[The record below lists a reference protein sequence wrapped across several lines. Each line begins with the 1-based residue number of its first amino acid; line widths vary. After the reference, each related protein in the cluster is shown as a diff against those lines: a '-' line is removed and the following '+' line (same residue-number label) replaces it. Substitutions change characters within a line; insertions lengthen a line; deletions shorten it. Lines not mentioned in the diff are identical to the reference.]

1 MTDQDPD
8 TAHSRKPNPRTP
20 SAADP
25 VSNIESTPHRDATEA
40 AFGSLKEMHAYMR
53 LAREWDLRFEKMF
66 RTGALSKWYSSV
78 GNEAT
83 TVASACAIEAGDS
96 LLTLHRDSGAILR
109 HYLDINA
116 LLPGILPQ
124 DPAIRK
130 PMGGDSEHRFL
141 RLACQMLG
149 REDGFSSGHERSYH
163 YNLFEE
169 EWGLFHIGMI
179 SHLGSMIP
187 VAAGT
192 AFAYQQKGSDRVA
205 INFIGEGATSTGDF
219 HEALNIA
226 SVWKLPFVL
235 VIENNRW
242 AFSTPTSQQYACDHL
257 ADRALGYGIPGV
269 QVDGTDAEAVLSVMQ
284 TAVARARAGDGPT
297 LVEAML
303 GRHRG
308 HSEGD
313 DSLQQVPEKELQQY
327 GEQDPLDL
335 AEKRLIDGGVFS
347 RAWIDEVRERCA
359 SLVVDTVDQAMS
371 MPEPD
376 VHQTRSIYAD

>member
-8 TAHSRKPNPRTP
+8 TAHSRKPNPGTP
-20 SAADP
+20 FPSKP
-25 VSNIESTPHRDATEA
+25 VSDIESTPHPAASET

-124 DPAIRK
+124 VPAIRE
-130 PMGGDSEHRFL
+130 PMGGDSKQRFL
-141 RLACQMLG
+141 RLTCQMLG
-149 REDGFSSGHERSYH
+149 REHGFSSGHERSYH

-192 AFAYQQKGSDRVA
+192 AFAYQQQGSDRVA

-226 SVWKLPFVL
+226 SVWKLPFIL

-313 DSLQQVPEKELQQY
+313 DSLQQVPEQELQQY
-327 GEQDPLDL
+327 VEQDPLDL
-335 AEKRLIDGGVFS
+335 VEKRLIDGGVFS

-359 SLVVDTVDQAMS
+359 SLVTNTVDQAMS

-376 VHQTRSIYAD
+376 VHQPRSIYAD

>member
-8 TAHSRKPNPRTP
+8 TAHSRKTNPGTP
-20 SAADP
+20 SSAEP
-25 VSNIESTPHRDATEA
+25 VSHVESTPRPAAIEA

-124 DPAIRK
+124 EPAIRK
-130 PMGGDSEHRFL
+130 PMGGDSKQRFL

-149 REDGFSSGHERSYH
+149 RENGFSSGHERSYH

-192 AFAYQQKGSDRVA
+192 AFAYQQQGSDRVA

-313 DSLQQVPEKELQQY
+313 DSLQQVPEKEVQQY

-359 SLVVDTVDQAMS
+359 SLVIDTVDQAMS

-376 VHQTRSIYAD
+376 VHQARSIYAD

>member
-8 TAHSRKPNPRTP
+8 TAHSRKPNPGAP
-20 SAADP
+20 SSAVP
-25 VSNIESTPHRDATEA
+25 VSHVESSPRPVGSRA
-40 AFGSLKEMHAYMR
+40 AFYSLREMHAYMR

-130 PMGGDSEHRFL
+130 PMGGDSKQRFL

-149 REDGFSSGHERSYH
+149 RENGFSSGHERSYH

-192 AFAYQQKGSDRVA
+192 AFAFQQQGSDRVA

-226 SVWKLPFVL
+226 SVWKLPFIL

-313 DSLQQVPEKELQQY
+313 DSLQQVPEQELQQY

-347 RAWIDEVRERCA
+347 RAWIDEVSERCA
-359 SLVVDTVDQAMS
+359 SLVIDTVDQAMS

-376 VHQTRSIYAD
+376 VHQARSIYAD

>member
-1 MTDQDPD
+1 MMDEETGGVISNPEQP
-8 TAHSRKPNPRTP
+8 ASNQQPSRHI
-20 SAADP
+20 SG
-25 VSNIESTPHRDATEA
+25 ESRD
-40 AFGSLKEMHAYMR
+40 SLVEMHAYMR

-66 RTGALSKWYSSV
+66 RTGALSKWYSSI

-83 TVASACAIEAGDS
+83 TVAAATSIEAGDA

-109 HYLDINA
+109 HYIDIESV
-116 LLPGILPQ
+116 LPGVLPE
-124 DPAIRK
+124 INSSRK
-130 PMGGDSEHRFL
+130 SVGGDSRARFL
-141 RLACQMLG
+141 RLTCQMLG
-149 REDGFSSGHERSYH
+149 RQAGFSCGHERSYH
-163 YNLFEE
+163 YNLIEE
-169 EWGLFHIGMI
+169 ENGLIHIGMI

-192 AFAYQQKGSDRVA
+192 AFAFQQQGSDRVA

-226 SVWKLPFVL
+226 SVWKLPFIL

-242 AFSTPTSQQYACDHL
+242 AFSTPTSQQYACANL
-257 ADRALGYGIPGV
+257 ADRGAGYGIPGI
-269 QVDGTDAEAVLSVMQ
+269 QVDGNDPAAVLQVMQ
-284 TAVARARAGDGPT
+284 SAVERARRGEGPT

-313 DSLQQVPEKELQQY
+313 DSLLQVPQQELGEYQSNDPVDLIEK
-327 GEQDPLDL
+327 
-335 AEKRLIDGGVFS
+335 KLIDEDLLTREKLS
-347 RAWIDEVRERCA
+347 DIEERCA
-359 SLVVDTVDQAMS
+359 ALVMQMVDEAMS

-376 VHQTRSIYAD
+376 LDQERRILED

>member
-8 TAHSRKPNPRTP
+8 TAHSRKPNPGTP
-20 SAADP
+20 FPSKP
-25 VSNIESTPHRDATEA
+25 VSDIESTPHPAASET

-124 DPAIRK
+124 VPAIRE
-130 PMGGDSEHRFL
+130 PMGGDSKQRFL
-141 RLACQMLG
+141 RLTCQMLG
-149 REDGFSSGHERSYH
+149 REHGFSSGHELSYH

-192 AFAYQQKGSDRVA
+192 AFAYQQQGSDRVA

-226 SVWKLPFVL
+226 SVWKLPFIL

-313 DSLQQVPEKELQQY
+313 DSLQQVPEQELQQY
-327 GEQDPLDL
+327 VEQDPLDL
-335 AEKRLIDGGVFS
+335 VEKRLIDGGVFS

-359 SLVVDTVDQAMS
+359 SLVTNTVDQAMS

-376 VHQTRSIYAD
+376 VHQPRSIYAD

>member
-8 TAHSRKPNPRTP
+8 TAHSRKPNPGTP
-20 SAADP
+20 FPSKP
-25 VSNIESTPHRDATEA
+25 VSDIESTPHPAASET

-124 DPAIRK
+124 VPAIRE
-130 PMGGDSEHRFL
+130 PMGGDSKRRFL
-141 RLACQMLG
+141 RLTCQMLG
-149 REDGFSSGHERSYH
+149 RENGFSSGHERSYH

-192 AFAYQQKGSDRVA
+192 AFAYQQQGSDRVA

-226 SVWKLPFVL
+226 SVWKLPFIL

-313 DSLQQVPEKELQQY
+313 DSLQQVPEQELQQY
-327 GEQDPLDL
+327 VEQDPLDL
-335 AEKRLIDGGVFS
+335 VEKRLIDGGVFS

-359 SLVVDTVDQAMS
+359 SLVTNTVDQAMS

-376 VHQTRSIYAD
+376 VHQPRSIYAD